1 MDSTLAS
8 EPGGS
13 DDAPSQPQRERPTSS
28 VLDMDKI
35 DKIDRASSVATSMDV
50 PAGGPNAPHLSLGVG
65 NHLSLDDVAPVDVQI
80 RNLDVTVDT
89 SPSALEPA
97 TYPAL
102 LKDRFGGSKAR
113 PDPAAYTKDLLS
125 CVSASLAPGTLTAI
139 LGGSGSG
146 KTTLLNTVSSR
157 IASSRLSQSGSILFN
172 SQPSIDSVRSAYVT
186 QTDIL
191 LPTLTARE
199 TLQYSA
205 DLRLPPPS
213 TSAERRR
220 VVEEVIMELGLKE
233 AADTRVGSTTHRG
246 LSGGEKRRVSIGVQ
260 MLANPSVLFLDE
272 PTTGLDA
279 SSAFQLVRTLK
290 NLAAKGRTVIVT
302 IHQPRSE
309 IWGLFDNLVLL
320 SRGSP
325 VYSGPVSECLPWF
338 EELGFRT
345 PPFVNPAEHLVD
357 LAAVDNRTPELE
369 AESLARVEQ
378 LKGAWREENER
389 RFTPTEKGPDA
400 PAERGMMLRR
410 HTNAT
415 AFARQMR
422 VMTSRTFK
430 TTYRDPMGMMAA
442 IMQAVIMGLCTGY
455 IFYQLG
461 RDQAGIRSRQGFL
474 YTTSA
479 LEGYLF
485 LVFEV
490 YRLTQEIGV
499 FDREHSEGCA
509 TALPFLASRRLAR
522 LITEDFPVPLIF
534 AVICYWMAGLDQEP
548 SRFLTYFGIV
558 LLNHYIAVTCAMC
571 CVTASRNFPGAS
583 LIANLAYT
591 LQSMACGY
599 FIQSNSIAVWLRW
612 LKYLTYTYYVFS
624 ALCGNEFHDSFYDC
638 PYPGGESDPSCAPY
652 TGTYILKSLGFPKGW
667 LIAPIVVA
675 LAFVIFFYALSW
687 IGLTFVRKEM
697 TIARARVSEHDLSAG
712 KEKLAA
718 RSIEEIRTIDV
729 GLDKF
734 ALDLDKRSPWGRKLP
749 RKTILHPVTSTF
761 EAGKLNVIMGPSGSG
776 KTSLLNAM
784 ALRLNSSLGTR
795 YRPAGRLAFNGAEP
809 SDSVIRSVCS
819 YVCQDDDALL
829 PSLTVRETLRFAAGL
844 RLPSF
849 MSKAEK
855 NRRAEE
861 VLLKMGL
868 KDCADNLIGN
878 ELVKGIS
885 GGEKRRV
892 TIAVQ
897 VLTDPRILLLD
908 EPTSGL
914 DAFTAN
920 SIMEVL
926 RGLAAEGRTLI
937 LSIHQARSDLFGHFG
952 NVLLL
957 ARGGK
962 SVYSGAAGEML
973 GYFARVGK
981 ECPRNVN
988 PADFVMDLIT
998 VDLQQQSR
1006 EDETRKSVNGLI
1018 EAWDKNLNN
1027 PQASDAHPAAAQERL
1042 EPITEE
1048 KTSGSP
1054 RPSRDNDNNNTTP
1067 TTTKQGQPRRSNG
1080 KSHLATP
1087 AELGALVRKRTS
1099 FVTSFPLLLHRAT
1112 INFRRQPPL
1121 ILARLMQVVGLAVVL
1136 TAFFAPLKSDYTSVQ
1151 NRVGFV
1157 QQVGSFYFVGM
1168 LQNVAVY
1175 PAERDVFYREHDDG
1189 AYGVEAF
1196 LLTYTALE
1204 LPFEVVSTLVY
1215 GVLADLAVGFPR
1227 TAEMYFVCVFVCFGI
1242 VSCGESLGIMFN
1254 TLFSDHTGFAVTL
1267 TSILLS
1273 VANIMAGIMS
1283 IDMPPLFDAFNYI
1296 SPCRYAVRALAPVSL
1311 RGQRFSCEA
1320 DQTLPDGSCVLG
1332 TGERVLDLYGLN
1344 VDVVVNIAALAG
1356 MIVAYRLVA
1365 YLLLRLVRTKWERR
1379 GKVVK

>member
-1 MDSTLAS
+1 MASTIANES
-8 EPGGS
+8 GGS
-13 DDAPSQPQRERPTSS
+13 DEAATQLQHERPPSS
-28 VLDMDKI
+28 VLELDKI

-50 PAGGPNAPHLSLGVG
+50 PAGGPNAHHLSLGVG

-80 RNLDVTVDT
+80 RNLNVTVDT
-89 SPSALEPA
+89 SPSILEPD

-102 LKDRFGGSKAR
+102 LKDRFGGSKAK
-113 PDPAAYTKDLLS
+113 PDPASYTKDLLS
-125 CVSASLAPGTLTAI
+125 TVSASLVPGTLTAI

-146 KTTLLNTVSSR
+146 KTTLLNTISSR

-172 SQPSIDSVRSAYVT
+172 SQPSIDAIRSAYVT

-213 TSAERRR
+213 TAAERQR

-309 IWGLFDNLVLL
+309 IWGLFDNLILL
-320 SRGSP
+320 SRGAP
-325 VYSGPVSECLPWF
+325 VYSGPTAECLPWF

-369 AESLARVEQ
+369 TESLERVER

-389 RFTPTEKGPDA
+389 RFAPTEKGAEA
-400 PAERGMMLRR
+400 PAIERGMALGR

-415 AFARQMR
+415 SFARQMR

-442 IMQAVIMGLCTGY
+442 ILQAVVMGLCTGY

-499 FDREHSEGCA
+499 FDREHGEGCA

-522 LITEDFPVPLIF
+522 FITEDFPVPLIF
-534 AVICYWMAGLDQEP
+534 SVISYWMAGLDQHP
-548 SRFLTYFGIV
+548 QRFLTYFGIV

-638 PYPGGESDPSCAPY
+638 PYPGGESNPSCAPF
-652 TGTYILKSLGFPKGW
+652 TGAYILKSLGFPKDW
-667 LIAPIVVA
+667 LIAPIVIA
-675 LAFVIFFYALSW
+675 LAFVIFFYTLSW
-687 IGLTFVRKEM
+687 IGLTFVKKEM
-697 TIARARVSEHDLSAG
+697 TIARARVSEHDYSAG

-718 RSIEEIRTIDV
+718 RSIEEIRTIDL
-729 GLDKF
+729 GLEKF
-734 ALDLDKRSPWGRKLP
+734 ALGLDKRSPWGKKLP
-749 RKTILHPVTSTF
+749 RKTILHPVTATF

-784 ALRLNSSLGTR
+784 ALRLNSTLGTK
-795 YRPAGRLAFNGAEP
+795 YRPSGKLTFNGAEP

-849 MSKAEK
+849 MSKEEK

-897 VLTDPRILLLD
+897 ILTDPRILLLD

-914 DAFTAN
+914 DAFTAS

-937 LSIHQARSDLFGHFG
+937 LSIHQARSDLFSHFG

-981 ECPRNVN
+981 ECPRNTN

-998 VDLQQQSR
+998 VDLQQQTR
-1006 EDETRKSVNGLI
+1006 EEETRKSVNVLI
-1018 EAWDKNLNN
+1018 EAWDKNLQN
-1027 PQASDAHPAAAQERL
+1027 PQVSDTPGPAAQERL

-1054 RPSRDNDNNNTTP
+1054 RPSRDNA
-1067 TTTKQGQPRRSNG
+1067 TTTAQQGQPRRSNG

-1099 FVTSFPLLLHRAT
+1099 FITSFPLLLHRAT

-1121 ILARLMQVVGLAVVL
+1121 IMARLMQVVGLAVVL

-1189 AYGVEAF
+1189 AYGVESF

-1204 LPFEVVSTLVY
+1204 LPFEIVSTLIY

-1227 TAEMYFVCVFVCFGI
+1227 TAEMYFVCVFSCFGI

-1283 IDMPPLFDAFNYI
+1283 IDMPALFDAFNYI

-1311 RGQRFSCEA
+1311 RGQRFSCDA
-1320 DQTLPDGSCVLG
+1320 DQRLPDGSCVLG
-1332 TGERVLDLYGLN
+1332 TGEQVLDLYKLN
-1344 VDVVVNIAALAG
+1344 VDVVVNIAALAA

-1365 YLLLRLVRTKWERR
+1365 WFLLRLVRTKWERK
-1379 GKVVK
+1379 GKNVK

>member
-1 MDSTLAS
+1 MESTLAS

-13 DDAPSQPQRERPTSS
+13 DDTAPQPQRERPTSS
-28 VLDMDKI
+28 VLDMDKT
-35 DKIDRASSVATSMDV
+35 DKIDRASSVATSMDI
-50 PAGGPNAPHLSLGVG
+50 PAGGPNAHNLSLGVG

-80 RNLDVTVDT
+80 RNLNVTVDT
-89 SPSALEPA
+89 SPSVLEPA

-102 LKDRFGGSKAR
+102 LKDRFGRSKAG
-113 PDPAAYTKDLLS
+113 PEPSSYTKDLLS
-125 CVSASLAPGTLTAI
+125 SVSASLAPGTLTAI

-172 SQPSIDSVRSAYVT
+172 SQPNIEAIRSAYVT

-213 TSAERRR
+213 TSEERQR

-309 IWGLFDNLVLL
+309 IWGLFDNMILL

-325 VYSGPVSECLPWF
+325 VYSGPVAECLPWF
-338 EELGFRT
+338 DGLGLRM
-345 PPFVNPAEHLVD
+345 PSFVNPAEHLVD

-389 RFTPTEKGPDA
+389 RFAPTEKGA
-400 PAERGMMLRR
+400 ETPAERGMMLSK

-415 AFARQMR
+415 SFTRQMR
-422 VMTSRTFK
+422 VMTSRTLK

-442 IMQAVIMGLCTGY
+442 IMQAVVMGLCTGY

-509 TALPFLASRRLAR
+509 TALPFLVSRRIAR
-522 LITEDFPVPLIF
+522 FVTEDFPVPLIF
-534 AVICYWMAGLDQEP
+534 AVISYWMAGLDQAP

-599 FIQSNSIAVWLRW
+599 FIQSNSIAIWLRW
-612 LKYLTYTYYVFS
+612 LKYLTYTYYIFS

-638 PYPGGESDPSCAPY
+638 PYPGGEANPSCAPY
-652 TGTYILKSLGFPKGW
+652 TGSYIMKSLGFPRDW
-667 LIAPIVVA
+667 LIAPIVIA
-675 LAFVIFFYALSW
+675 LAFVIFFYLLSW
-687 IGLTFVRKEM
+687 VGLTFVKKEM
-697 TIARARVSEHDLSAG
+697 TIARARVSEHDYSTG

-718 RSIEEIRTIDV
+718 RSIEEIRTIDL
-729 GLDKF
+729 GLEKF

-784 ALRLNSSLGTR
+784 ALRLKSSLGTR
-795 YRPAGRLAFNGAEP
+795 YRPAGKLTFNGAEP

-849 MSKAEK
+849 MTKAEK

-861 VLLKMGL
+861 VLMKMGL

-897 VLTDPRILLLD
+897 ILTDPRILLLD

-926 RGLAAEGRTLI
+926 SGLANEGRTLI
-937 LSIHQARSDLFGHFG
+937 LSIHQARSDLFSHFG

-962 SVYSGAAGEML
+962 SVYSGAAGGML

-981 ECPRNVN
+981 ECPRNTN

-1006 EDETRKSVNGLI
+1006 EEETRRSVNVLI
-1018 EAWDKNLNN
+1018 EAWDNNLKN
-1027 PQASDAHPAAAQERL
+1027 PQVPDSQTAAAQERL

-1054 RPSRDNDNNNTTP
+1054 RLSRDSKLAASTSQ
-1067 TTTKQGQPRRSNG
+1067 QGQPRRSNG

-1099 FVTSFPLLLHRAT
+1099 FLTSFPLLLHRAT

-1157 QQVGSFYFVGM
+1157 QQVSSFYFVGM

-1189 AYGVEAF
+1189 TYGVEAF
-1196 LLTYTALE
+1196 LLTYTTLE
-1204 LPFEVVSTLVY
+1204 LPFEILSTLIY
-1215 GVLADLAVGFPR
+1215 GILGDLAVGFPR
-1227 TAEMYFVCVFVCFGI
+1227 TAEMYFVCVFSCFGI

-1283 IDMPPLFDAFNYI
+1283 IDMPRLFDAFNYI

-1311 RGQRFSCEA
+1311 RGQRFSCDA

-1332 TGERVLDLYGLN
+1332 TGEQVLDLYKLN

-1356 MIVAYRLVA
+1356 IVVGYRVVA

-1379 GKVVK
+1379 GKLVR